1 MTESISTEN
10 LRLAGHLFTCSPSD
24 GARATLWELVSEI
37 KSGDLM
43 APVTVVSP
51 SRYASLALRQE
62 LGDKGFINVRF
73 IQMPVLAE
81 LLGGASLAARG
92 KKPFTPTLQSISL
105 RQLLSGTTGL
115 LQPVRRH
122 ARTQSS
128 VRAAFREL
136 RRLDR
141 GDLEELSGLG
151 GVTSEVVSLY
161 HRHREEIAVNW
172 FDHEDLAS
180 EAAAAVESGQAAALD
195 DLGHIIVFLP
205 VPSAPVRRRWRW
217 PLLTKK
223 SVPSSWV

>member
-1 MTESISTEN
+1 
-10 LRLAGHLFTCSPSD
+10 
-24 GARATLWELVSEI
+24 
-37 KSGDLM
+37 M

-62 LGDKGFINVRF
+62 LGDRGFINVRF

-92 KKPFTPTLQSISL
+92 KKPLTPILQSISL
-105 RQLLSGTTGL
+105 RQALSESTGL
-115 LQPVRRH
+115 LHPVRLH

-136 RRLDR
+136 RRLD
-141 GDLEELSGLG
+141 GGELEDLEALD

-161 HRHREEIAVNW
+161 RRHREEIAVNW
-172 FDHEDLAS
+172 FDPEDLAS
-180 EAAAAVESGQAAALD
+180 EAAAAVESGGAAALD

-205 VPSAPVRRRWRW
+205 PSLQPR
-217 PLLTKK
+217 
-223 SVPSSWV
+223 